1 MNIDRFWM
9 SKQLCSRSRWSLV
22 IIKKITVMLKMEMK
36 VSIVLRLL
44 RQKCSIGLSLTI
56 EKQKKNYLKLPSLLW
71 QLLLSR
77 PRLLPLQSRQKP
89 KIKQEHFDFFLKRG
103 NNNLVVKNLFI
114 CTSKCCFKKRC
125 HWPKPR
131 ALKHEAAQCTQLK
144 RCLLLLLGIRSAH
157 LEYSSFQ
164 SVMLTF
170 TEIF

>member
-1 MNIDRFWM
+1 
-9 SKQLCSRSRWSLV
+9 
-22 IIKKITVMLKMEMK
+22 MK

-56 EKQKKNYLKLPSLLW
+56 EKQKKNYLKLPSLLL

-103 NNNLVVKNLFI
+103 NNNLVLKNLFI
-114 CTSKCCFKKRC
+114 CTSKCYFKKRC

-131 ALKHEAAQCTQLK
+131 ALKQLNAPSLNGAYYCYWAYVL
-144 RCLLLLLGIRSAH
+144 RISR
-157 LEYSSFQ
+157 YSSFQ